1 MRTAEQDCG
10 SAPRYGADAPPAP
23 VRYPRLGPASALRV
37 TCRALGLVLTRP
49 LALTRIDRTRR
60 RTYPICMT
68 NQIERPGVKVWRH
81 RADNRERLIGA
92 GYTVLSE
99 QGYEATT
106 VKEVARVAGVSPGLF
121 HYYFASKEELLI
133 AVLHEA
139 GARYGQ
145 LMQELRA
152 TVPADRFLEAAFAAV
167 RDRVRQEPGWYR
179 LRYELFAL
187 GLRNPTFLPVLGE
200 MLAHIRQMFARAFH
214 GLTGGDEER
223 AQALAALVLACFDG
237 LALQTLAQPEA
248 DLAPAYDFVLSMI
261 LGTVPRPV

>member
-1 MRTAEQDCG
+1 M
-10 SAPRYGADAPPAP
+10 PK
-23 VRYPRLGPASALRV
+23 L
-37 TCRALGLVLTRP
+37 
-49 LALTRIDRTRR
+49 DRTRWGA
-60 RTYPICMT
+60 YVICMT
-68 NQIERPGVKVWRH
+68 NQIEQPGVKAWKH
-81 RADNRERLIGA
+81 RADNRERLIAA
-92 GYTVLSE
+92 GYTILSE
-99 QGYEATT
+99 LGYEATT
-106 VKEVARVAGVSPGLF
+106 VKEVARIAGVSPGLF

-139 GARYGQ
+139 GARYGR

-152 TVPADRFLEAAFAAV
+152 TVPADQFLEAAFAAL
-167 RDRVRQEPGWYR
+167 RERVRQEPGWYR

-200 MLAHIRQMFARAFH
+200 MLAYVRQMFARAFH

-248 DLAPAYDFVLSMI
+248 DFAAAYDLVLSMI
-261 LGTVPRPV
+261 LGTVPPPT

>member
-1 MRTAEQDCG
+1 
-10 SAPRYGADAPPAP
+10 
-23 VRYPRLGPASALRV
+23 
-37 TCRALGLVLTRP
+37 
-49 LALTRIDRTRR
+49 
-60 RTYPICMT
+60 MT
-68 NQIERPGVKVWRH
+68 NQIKRQGAKIWSH

-106 VKEVARVAGVSPGLF
+106 VKAVARVAGVSPGLF

-133 AVLHEA
+133 AVLREA
-139 GARYGQ
+139 GARYGR

-152 TVPADRFLEAAFAAV
+152 TVPADRFLEAAFAALRERAV
-167 RDRVRQEPGWYR
+167 REPGWYR

-187 GLRNPTFLPVLGE
+187 GLRDPTFLPVLGE
-200 MLAHIRQMFARAFH
+200 MLAHTRQMFARAFH
-214 GLTGGDEER
+214 GLTGGDEAR

-248 DLAPAYDFVLSMI
+248 DLAAAYDLVLSM
-261 LGTVPRPV
+261 LRGTAPPPA

>member
-1 MRTAEQDCG
+1 
-10 SAPRYGADAPPAP
+10 
-23 VRYPRLGPASALRV
+23 
-37 TCRALGLVLTRP
+37 
-49 LALTRIDRTRR
+49 
-60 RTYPICMT
+60 MT
-68 NQIERPGVKVWRH
+68 NQIELPDAKAWKH

-92 GYTVLSE
+92 GYTVLAE

-139 GARYGQ
+139 GTRYGR
-145 LMQELRA
+145 LMQEIRA
-152 TVPADRFLEAAFAAV
+152 TVPADRFLEAAFAAL
-167 RDRVRQEPGWYR
+167 RERVGQEPGWYR

-200 MLAHIRQMFARAFH
+200 MLSHIRQMFARAFH
-214 GLTGGDEER
+214 DITGGDEER

-248 DLAPAYDFVLSMI
+248 DLSAAYDLVFSM
-261 LGTVPRPV
+261 LRGTAPPPA